1 MVDID
6 RPSTIKARV
15 SSLASHIVV
24 RLKKGSF
31 SDVSTEIYIYRY
43 KLVLTATKR
52 AQNTVGEI

>member
-24 RLKKGSF
+24 RLKKGPF
-31 SDVSTEIYIYRY
+31 SDVSTEICTY
-43 KLVLTATKR
+43 KYYLVLVAANR